1 MTVAEGGG
9 DKSEEDTM
17 PSFLKRVLVTNHSRG
32 SDLLYSAFYPFV
44 NDLIYT
50 LVLIT
55 IDFSL
60 TISVCPTTEY
70 VVTFS
75 TVFVPYKSI
84 YHAKH
89 SRGILKF

>member
-84 YHAKH
+84 CHAKH